1 MKIKLLLY
9 LFLVLDV
16 SSSCKNNSKKVTL
29 DKRNFSIV
37 TMNDLF
43 PITNIASS
51 SYETDS
57 LGLTCKKCMTKDY
70 KKIYYSTIIIN
81 RTKNIFSYQ
90 IQNWGVSYSFY
101 YDKSGRVNKEVVS
114 SCFNWNIT

>member
-51 SYETDS
+51 
-57 LGLTCKKCMTKDY
+57 
-70 KKIYYSTIIIN
+70 
-81 RTKNIFSYQ
+81 
-90 IQNWGVSYSFY
+90 
-101 YDKSGRVNKEVVS
+101 
-114 SCFNWNIT
+114 

>member
-1 MKIKLLLY
+1 
-9 LFLVLDV
+9 
-16 SSSCKNNSKKVTL
+16 
-29 DKRNFSIV
+29 
-37 TMNDLF
+37 
-43 PITNIASS
+43 
-51 SYETDS
+51 
-57 LGLTCKKCMTKDY
+57 MTKDY